1 MNTCRGDL
9 TLTEALSDPII
20 GAMMDADGVD
30 RDELKTSLVSLA
42 ERIGSKRKRP
52 HTHPCCE

>member
-9 TLTEALSDPII
+9 TLTEVLSDPII

-30 RDELKTSLVSLA
+30 RDELKSSLISLA
-42 ERIGSKRKRP
+42 RRMGS
-52 HTHPCCE
+52 THKQPRTHLCCE